1 MNEINTMKKLLYI
14 ICACFLIALCTGF
27 FNFLVTSCSDG
38 DGGGDDGGGLSE
50 GKGGSMARFTVKGD
64 YLYTVSSD
72 TLKIFDITNAANP
85 KYSPSRDIRVGFD
98 IETIFPMDT
107 LLFIGARSGM
117 FVYDISEPRFPQRLS
132 QVSHITSCD
141 PVVAQGD
148 YAYVTLNT
156 NTTGCGR
163 NINNV
168 LNVYDVSK
176 PLNPVLKKTVEM
188 RGPTGLGIDG
198 TKLFVCDAGLK
209 IFDVSDPLK
218 IKQTD
223 DSVDMEE
230 VNIRAAYDVIPVNGL
245 LILVAKEGLFQF
257 DYSGEKLKY
266 VSKIEIQKQ

>member
-1 MNEINTMKKLLYI
+1 
-14 ICACFLIALCTGF
+14 LCIGI
-27 FNFLVTSCSDG
+27 FNFLLASCST
-38 DGGGDDGGGLSE
+38 DDGGGGDSGVSE
-50 GKGGSMARFTVKGD
+50 GTGGSMARFTVKGD

-72 TLKIFDITNAANP
+72 TLKIFDITDAANP

-117 FVYDISEPRFPQRLS
+117 YVYDISEPRFPQRLS

-148 YAYVTLNT
+148 YAYLTLNT

-176 PLNPVLKKTVEM
+176 PLYPELKKTLQM

-209 IFDVSDPLK
+209 VFDISDPLN
-218 IKQTD
+218 IKQKD
-223 DSVDMEE
+223 DLLDMDE
-230 VNIRAAYDVIPVNGL
+230 VEIRAAYDVIPVNGL

-257 DYSGEKLKY
+257 DYSGDKLKY
-266 VSKIEIQKQ
+266 VSKIKIQK